1 MCKSELYRQIL
12 GTVSQETE
20 ISEERILSKAKN
32 AEIVDAR
39 YLLVYFLWRQ
49 GFHAPVIS
57 SLMNFSRRPIE
68 KMISQFD
75 LRRKQSGKM
84 FEMLLVRIASKTP
97 SHLRLIRLILPSFMS
112 IFAL

>member
-20 ISEERILSKAKN
+20 IPEERILSKAKN

-39 YLLVYFLWRQ
+39 YLLVYFLWRHR
-49 GFHAPVIS
+49 FHAPVIS

-75 LRRKQSGKM
+75 IRRKQSGKM
-84 FEMLLVRIASKTP
+84 FEMLLVRIASK
-97 SHLRLIRLILPSFMS
+97 LRPACDRS
-112 IFAL
+112 A

>member
-57 SLMNFSRRPIE
+57 SLMNFSR
-68 KMISQFD
+68 
-75 LRRKQSGKM
+75 
-84 FEMLLVRIASKTP
+84 MLLVRIASK
-97 SHLRLIRLILPSFMS
+97 LRPTCD
-112 IFAL
+112 